1 MSYHLDF
8 SNEAKSDIEFYKKS
22 GNKAVLKK
30 IFTLLNE
37 LTEHPFEGTGKPE
50 ALKYNLAGYWSRR
63 INQEHRLIYEVIED
77 TVFLHSARGHY
88 E

>member
-63 INQEHRLIYEVIED
+63 INQEHRLVYEVIED